1 MFEIEDRARP
11 TIHGEE
17 RSVSSNLPFGIN
29 EMLFRSEINDD
40 TNQRVTDA
48 LNGYQERRR
57 EMFNMALQ
65 AECEEWKQ

>member
-29 EMLFRSEINDD
+29 EMRNTLKKKGRMS
-40 TNQRVTDA
+40 
-48 LNGYQERRR
+48 
-57 EMFNMALQ
+57 MASSFAARLLCF
-65 AECEEWKQ
+65 E